1 MAVATSIIVGASVAV
16 AASTAAAVDAGV
28 KSRKA
33 KEAAEQANRDLDQLE
48 KNRQAIVNP
57 YANIRN
63 EFADIGVATQAA
75 KMQAEEAD
83 VALANT
89 LDTLMATGSGAGGA
103 TALAQAA
110 LKSKQGI
117 SANIE
122 QQEAANQKLRA
133 QGAMDVQKL
142 KAGGEQWKW
151 AQQEERQLQ
160 ELDREQAL
168 MDNDLQQQQRHQ
180 QNVYNAMG
188 AIAGTLGSGAGGVT
202 SSGGYEFDLTPGS

>member
-1 MAVATSIIVGASVAV
+1 MSFAVVAIVGASVAV
-16 AASTAAAVDAGV
+16 AAGTATAIDGGI

-33 KEAAEQANRDLDQLE
+33 KNAAEQANRDLDQLE

-63 EFADIGVATQAA
+63 EFANIGVATQAA

-142 KAGGEQWKW
+142 KASGEQWKW
-151 AQQEERQLQ
+151 EQQEERELQ
-160 ELDREQAL
+160 KLDRTQYQVDQARAQQIASQEQMWSAIGDIGSAGMNL
-168 MDNDLQQQQRHQ
+168 ASFGMS
-180 QNVYNAMG
+180 NVDG
-188 AIAGTLGSGAGGVT
+188 
-202 SSGGYEFDLTPGS
+202 

>member
-1 MAVATSIIVGASVAV
+1 MSFVITAIVGASA
-16 AASTAAAVDAGV
+16 AAAVGTASAIDAGV

-33 KEAAEQANRDLDQLE
+33 KNAANQANRDLDQLE

-57 YANIRN
+57 YANISN
-63 EFADIGVATQAA
+63 EFAGMGVATQAA
-75 KMQAEEAD
+75 QMQAEEAD

-110 LKSKQGI
+110 LKSKQGV

-122 QQEAANQKLRA
+122 QQEASNQKLRA

-142 KAGGEQWKW
+142 KASGEQWKW
-151 AQQEERQLQ
+151 EQQEERELQ
-160 ELDREQAL
+160 KLDRTQYEVDQARAQQVASQEQMWSAIGDIGSAGMNL
-168 MDNDLQQQQRHQ
+168 ASFGIS
-180 QNVYNAMG
+180 NAD
-188 AIAGTLGSGAGGVT
+188 
-202 SSGGYEFDLTPGS
+202 E

>member
-1 MAVATSIIVGASVAV
+1 LALGSKVRILE
-16 AASTAAAVDAGV
+16 TADDTEKQKVTLSEV
-28 KSRKA
+28 K
-33 KEAAEQANRDLDQLE
+33 DLDQLE

-57 YANIRN
+57 YANVSN
-63 EFADIGVATQAA
+63 EFANMGVATQAA
-75 KMQAEEAD
+75 QMQAEEAD

-151 AQQEERQLQ
+151 EQQEERELQ
-160 ELDREQAL
+160 KLDRTQYEVDQARAQQVASQEQMWSAIGDIGSAGMSL
-168 MDNDLQQQQRHQ
+168 ASFGMA
-180 QNVYNAMG
+180 NAK
-188 AIAGTLGSGAGGVT
+188 
-202 SSGGYEFDLTPGS
+202 EKKN

>member
-1 MAVATSIIVGASVAV
+1 MLVTS
-16 AASTAAAVDAGV
+16 
-28 KSRKA
+28 
-33 KEAAEQANRDLDQLE
+33 L
-48 KNRQAIVNP
+48 
-57 YANIRN
+57 
-63 EFADIGVATQAA
+63 ATQAA
-75 KMQAEEAD
+75 QMQAEEAD

-151 AQQEERQLQ
+151 EQQEERELQ
-160 ELDREQAL
+160 KLDRTQYEVDQARAQQVASQEQ
-168 MDNDLQQQQRHQ
+168 MWS
-180 QNVYNAMG
+180 
-188 AIAGTLGSGAGGVT
+188 AIGDIGSAGMNLASYGISNSDG
-202 SSGGYEFDLTPGS
+202 

>member
-1 MAVATSIIVGASVAV
+1 MAFVVGAIVIGTSLAVASG
-16 AASTAAAVDAGV
+16 TAAAIDAGV

-33 KEAAEQANRDLDQLE
+33 KNAAEQASRDLDQLE

-57 YANIRN
+57 YANVRN

-151 AQQEERQLQ
+151 EQQEERELQ
-160 ELDREQAL
+160 KLDRTQYQVDQARAQQVASQEQMWSAIGDVGSAGMNL
-168 MDNDLQQQQRHQ
+168 ASFGMS
-180 QNVYNAMG
+180 NADG
-188 AIAGTLGSGAGGVT
+188 
-202 SSGGYEFDLTPGS
+202 